1 MRSKHRVL
9 RRTALFAIATVM
21 VAGMASAQKNRIR
34 SYSKSL
40 EKTIEKKLEAFR
52 VASLQEEQPDV
63 ATAPVTD
70 WRARRRDASRVVASE
85 SSGESPGE
93 TSGKPFRSVVNVSDS
108 PDVDGQDAEI
118 RLTMPIDDFMEFAP
132 IAALE
137 AAAIPHKFPVGY
149 IYLREETTDRVA
161 RVAFADAERIA
172 GRYRAGDDEAVEDMN
187 DALIWH

>member
-1 MRSKHRVL
+1 MRSKYGVL
-9 RRTALFAIATVM
+9 RRITLFAIATLT

-34 SYSKSL
+34 TYSKSL
-40 EKTIEKKLEAFR
+40 EKNIEQKLEAFR
-52 VASLQEEQPDV
+52 IAALREEQPDV
-63 ATAPVTD
+63 ATAPRTD
-70 WRARRRDASRVVASE
+70 WPARRRDPSTTIVAPE
-85 SSGESPGE
+85 SSVK

-108 PDVDGQDAEI
+108 PDVEGQDAEI

>member
-1 MRSKHRVL
+1 MRSKYGVL
-9 RRTALFAIATVM
+9 RRITLFAIATLT

-34 SYSKSL
+34 TYSKSL
-40 EKTIEKKLEAFR
+40 EKNIEQKLEAFR
-52 VASLQEEQPDV
+52 MASLPEEQPDV
-63 ATAPVTD
+63 ARTPVTD
-70 WRARRRDASRVVASE
+70 WPARRRRDASRVTASQ
-85 SSGESPGE
+85 SSGE
-93 TSGKPFRSVVNVSDS
+93 TSGKPFKSVVNVSDS